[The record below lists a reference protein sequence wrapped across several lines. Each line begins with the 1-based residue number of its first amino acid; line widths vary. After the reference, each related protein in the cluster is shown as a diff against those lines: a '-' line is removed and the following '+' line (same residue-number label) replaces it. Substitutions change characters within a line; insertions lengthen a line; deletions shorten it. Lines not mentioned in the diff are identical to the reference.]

1 MPPIGTIC
9 RYIDGKSTYTGTVTS
24 HINSIEFI
32 ITWRQI
38 TDTYGN
44 EVSGGTFTCGHRL
57 NEINGRHLIVFSNK
71 KLEDYM

>member
-32 ITWRQI
+32 IT
-38 TDTYGN
+38 
-44 EVSGGTFTCGHRL
+44 
-57 NEINGRHLIVFSNK
+57 
-71 KLEDYM
+71 